1 MPTYTFTRTREEF
14 ASSVLRKLG
23 AIAAGETASAD
34 DVSVVNEA
42 LDLRLKEFHA
52 RNLLWFKVAGALS
65 DLTIV
70 ADTATVSAASD
81 VLYPIS
87 VAIRV
92 NGEDQPVE
100 IVGHRQFQAIPNKT
114 ETGQPEMVL
123 FAGGAFRFWP
133 VPDAN
138 YTGKLTYQQIAAD
151 SAAATAPDMQVPM
164 MRSLKNLVAYD
175 LANDFGV
182 PDNVFG
188 RLKAQADAAER
199 MILAINQERVDTGP
213 VKAEYF

>member
-1 MPTYTFTRTREEF
+1 MPTYAFTRTREDF
-14 ASSVLRKLG
+14 VNSVLRKIG
-23 AIAAGETASAD
+23 AIGAGQTASEE

-52 RNLLWFKVAGALS
+52 RNLLWFKVAGAQS
-65 DLTIV
+65 DLVIV
-70 ADTATVSAASD
+70 SGTATVSAESD

-92 NGEDQPVE
+92 NGEDEPVQV
-100 IVGHRQFQAIPNKT
+100 VGHRQFQTIPNKT
-114 ETGQPEMVL
+114 DAGQPEMVL
-123 FAGGAFRFWP
+123 FSGGVFRFWP

-151 SAAATAPDMQVPM
+151 SAGATAPDIQVPM

-175 LANDFGV
+175 LADDFAV
-182 PDNVFG
+182 PDNLFA
-188 RLKAQADAAER
+188 RLKTQADAAEK
-199 MILAINQERVDTGP
+199 MILAINQERVDSAP
-213 VKAEYF
+213 VTPEYF